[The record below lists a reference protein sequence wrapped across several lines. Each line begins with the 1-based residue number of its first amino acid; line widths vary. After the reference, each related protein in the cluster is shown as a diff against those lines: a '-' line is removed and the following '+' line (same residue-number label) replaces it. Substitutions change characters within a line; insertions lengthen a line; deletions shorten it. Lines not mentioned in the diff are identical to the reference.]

1 MGERFVEVDR
11 NLHKNSKGGVFQK
24 SKRFCNL
31 LFLQKM
37 IFFVFPLDRNN
48 IGCPKMPPF
57 RLELSALHSSLCALR
72 YALCSLRYFVMA
84 NFFRDDTR
92 DQ

>member
-1 MGERFVEVDR
+1 MGERFVEVDT

-48 IGCPKMPPF
+48 IGCPHRLLMKIYPF
-57 RLELSALHSSLCALR
+57 WE
-72 YALCSLRYFVMA
+72 F
-84 NFFRDDTR
+84 
-92 DQ
+92 

>member
-48 IGCPKMPPF
+48 IGCPPILFNNSNEFDFIEFILVNNVISMVCLP
-57 RLELSALHSSLCALR
+57 
-72 YALCSLRYFVMA
+72 
-84 NFFRDDTR
+84 
-92 DQ
+92 